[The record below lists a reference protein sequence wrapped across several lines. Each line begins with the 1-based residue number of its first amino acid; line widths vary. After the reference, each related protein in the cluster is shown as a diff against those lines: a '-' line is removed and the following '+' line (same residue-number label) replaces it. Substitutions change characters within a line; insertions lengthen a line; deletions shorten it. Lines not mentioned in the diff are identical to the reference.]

1 MIEDI
6 SIPYNK
12 ALIGSFSA
20 LWLLCAAAGTPV
32 WIHLTRTGA
41 LKGWIPLLSLMVFFS
56 LFLYYLVSHL
66 VLPMLRGK
74 PALELTP
81 EGLKDNLKDIF
92 ITWGN
97 ITGFGLVV
105 VGRGSSY
112 IRVDMEDEQ
121 AFMDQIEN
129 PIRAWL
135 CRRRQHM
142 AGSPF
147 VIPTALLEGSN
158 HTILSTLEGY
168 REHITS
174 SNNVS

>member
-1 MIEDI
+1 MTENI

-12 ALIGSFSA
+12 ALIGFFSA
-20 LWLLCAAAGTPV
+20 LWLLCAAVGLPV
-32 WIHLTRTGA
+32 WIWMTRTGA
-41 LKGWIPLLSLMVFFS
+41 LRGWIPLVWMIFFFCI
-56 LFLYYLVSHL
+56 FLYYLVSQL
-66 VLPMLRGK
+66 ILPMLRGK

-81 EGLKDNLKDIF
+81 DGLRDNLKDIF
-92 ITWGN
+92 ITWDN
-97 ITGFGLVV
+97 ISGFALVV

-121 AFMDQIEN
+121 AFMNQIEN
-129 PIRAWL
+129 PVRAWL
-135 CRRRQHM
+135 SRRRWHM

-168 REHITS
+168 REHITP
-174 SNNVS
+174 SNNAS